1 MSDTKWSAEKIEQKQ
16 LAQLIP
22 YDRNPKAHPDSQID
36 KLANSI
42 REWGF
47 TIPILVDEDDMV
59 LAGHGRLFAA
69 QRLGMTEVPTIKA
82 VGWSDQQ
89 KKAYIIADNKLAE
102 KGEWD
107 TPMLYAELKQI
118 SQSGFDLSLMGAED
132 DFELMDF
139 SPNTDPTM
147 DFSSISSDDM
157 NRASDGLEQSFSERN
172 VDASIRSQEVI
183 CPHCSKSFR
192 FEGI

>member
-1 MSDTKWSAEKIEQKQ
+1 MSDKNWAADKVERKK
-16 LAQLIP
+16 LVNLIP
-22 YDRNPKAHPDSQID
+22 YDRNPKAHPDSQIE

-47 TIPILVDEDDMV
+47 TIPILIDENDVV
-59 LAGHGRLFAA
+59 LAGHGRLYAA
-69 QRLGMTEVPTIKA
+69 LQLGLDEVPTIKA
-82 VGWSDQQ
+82 LGWSDDQ
-89 KKAYIIADNKLAE
+89 KKAYVIADNKLAE

-107 TPMLYAELKQI
+107 TPMLYSELKQI
-118 SQSGFDLSLMGAED
+118 SASGFDLSLMGAED

-157 NRASDGLEQSFSERN
+157 SRASNGLEQSFSERN
-172 VDASIRSQEVI
+172 VDASTRSQEVV